1 MASKGSKSEALWIPI
16 NLMFFIL
23 LTSIPSSAAEHPA
36 CSGNFME
43 LEECVDVL
51 RALSRHRPP
60 SKNFCCSLIGNM
72 VQLEAMGTCLCTALE
87 DIVLDVIKR
96 ETPSASLS
104 LLWNYCESE
113 IPPDF
118 QCINVPSHTSM

>member
-1 MASKGSKSEALWIPI
+1 MASKGSKSKAIRLPI

-23 LTSIPSSAAEHPA
+23 LASIPSSAAEQTA

-43 LEECVDVL
+43 LEECVDVF
-51 RALSRHRPP
+51 RALSRQRTP

-96 ETPSASLS
+96 EIPSASLC

-118 QCINVPSHTSM
+118 QCINVPSHGSM